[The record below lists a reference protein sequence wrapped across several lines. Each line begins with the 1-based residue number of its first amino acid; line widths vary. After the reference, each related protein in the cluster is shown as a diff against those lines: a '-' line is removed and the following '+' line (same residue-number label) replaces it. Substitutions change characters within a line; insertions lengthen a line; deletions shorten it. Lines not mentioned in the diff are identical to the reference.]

1 MLDLI
6 AINERETLRIVKRGK
21 LYIFQVYVLGEWGPS
36 KETDKEWLASKWIL
50 QFDMRVSTDYPTIEE
65 IKNQQK

>member
-1 MLDLI
+1 
-6 AINERETLRIVKRGK
+6 
-21 LYIFQVYVLGEWGPS
+21 LGEWGPS